1 MTYSLAD
8 KLKKTI
14 WKVVELM
21 NFIQREVDSR
31 ERTANMTK
39 SIKENTS
46 KEHEKEKYRACE
58 MHTKGQRM
66 MTASALYS
74 SSQVD
79 RQVGLFCEKKYHLS
93 KQCNDMSVPEKC
105 EKLRNKTLP
114 KTAVQEAQN
123 VTVLTTKP

>member
-1 MTYSLAD
+1 
-8 KLKKTI
+8 
-14 WKVVELM
+14 M

-39 SIKENTS
+39 STKENTS
-46 KEHEKEKYRACE
+46 KEHAKEKYRACE

-79 RQVGLFCEKKYHLS
+79 RQVDLFCEKKYHLS
-93 KQCNDMSVPEKC
+93 KQCNEMSVPEKC
-105 EKLRNKTLP
+105 EKLRKLCVFWNKTLP